1 MIMSAPR
8 VSFIICTYN
17 RDVYIRRSM
26 ESVAHQD
33 ADGHLFEL
41 VLVNNKS
48 TDRTDVICRE
58 FAAAFP
64 HLAFTYVIEENQG
77 LSHARNRGIKEAKGD
92 ILVYLDDDA
101 FAEKDFVREMISFYD
116 AHPQVQCTGGKTIPL
131 FEDGKPKWM
140 SHFLMPLVAAVD
152 LGSVAKPFSRTQF
165 PIGAN
170 MAIRRAAIEEVG
182 LFDTA
187 LGRKG
192 KNLQGGE
199 EKDMFN
205 RIRAKGHQPWYLP
218 TTVAH
223 HIIPASRMTVDYI
236 RKQARGIGFSE
247 AVRTRAIGYAALGRK
262 HMAELMKWIASMG
275 LFLYYLICLQPQKA
289 TFLLRFRWWVSQGL
303 FWGKE

>member
-1 MIMSAPR
+1 MSAPR

-33 ADGHLFEL
+33 AEAHLFEL

-48 TDRTDVICRE
+48 TDRTDEICR
-58 FAAAFP
+58 AFGD
-64 HLAFTYVIEENQG
+64 AFSTLSYTYVIEENQG
-77 LSHARNRGIKEAKGD
+77 LSHARNRGIAEAKGD

-101 FAEKDFVREMISFYD
+101 FAEKNFVRELISFYD
-116 AHPQVQCTGGKTIPL
+116 SHPQVHCTGGKTIPL
-131 FEDGKPKWM
+131 FEAGKPKWM
-140 SHFLMPLVAAVD
+140 SRFLMPLVAAVD
-152 LGSVAKPFSRTQF
+152 LGEVAKPFSRTQF

-170 MAIRRAAIEEVG
+170 MAIRRTAIDAVG

-205 RIRAKGHQPWYLP
+205 RIRAKGFQPWYLP

-247 AVRTRAIGYAALGRK
+247 AVRTRAIGYHALGLK
-262 HMAELMKWIASMG
+262 HTAELMKWVVSFG
-275 LFLYYLICLQPQKA
+275 LFFYYLIALQAQKA